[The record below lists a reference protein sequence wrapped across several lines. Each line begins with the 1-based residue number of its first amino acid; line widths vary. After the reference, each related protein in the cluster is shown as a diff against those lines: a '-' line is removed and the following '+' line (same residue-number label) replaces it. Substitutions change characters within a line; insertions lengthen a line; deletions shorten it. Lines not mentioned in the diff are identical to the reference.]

1 MYIVMEIQKNNDQI
15 STLVNT
21 YDNINQA
28 KNKYY
33 TILAHAAVSQIDK
46 HSASIL
52 NEKGLS
58 LFNEGFVH
66 KEEEEE

>member
-1 MYIVMEIQKNNDQI
+1 MAYIVMEIQKDNGNV
-15 STLVNT
+15 TATPFT
-21 YDNINQA
+21 YDDINQA

-33 TILAHAAVSQIDK
+33 TILAYAAVSQIEK

-58 LFNEGFVH
+58 LLNEGFVH
-66 KEEEEE
+66 TEDEE